1 MSVNTPVTTLDIDLG
16 CVARNL
22 NRVRE
27 QMNGQ
32 GVICVIKAFGYGT
45 DDIALAKLLQK
56 QGVEYLAVSCADEG
70 VRLRKAGVKSRI
82 VILNPDNSTF
92 DVLGGNH
99 LEPTLLSI
107 KHLKAYVVWAEKRE
121 RGGLPIHINI
131 NTGMNRLG
139 FEVSDVLE
147 IERII
152 VESDLQVAT
161 VYSHLAGSDD
171 NCFDGKTLKQ
181 LEIFDTVCSK
191 FSFPFKRHILNS
203 SGVARFPD
211 HKSDYVRVGICLLG
225 IDESREK
232 WGLEPA
238 VSFKT
243 IVSQVRHLST
253 GEGLSYGFTG
263 AESSDREIAWLPVGY
278 ADGYPRCL
286 GNGIGYV
293 FIKGVYAKSV
303 GRVCMGLLA
312 IDVTGL
318 SVLAGDEVE
327 LFGRNLCVMELAKK
341 AETISYELLAR
352 VHGRVIRTYSGVV

>member
-1 MSVNTPVTTLDIDLG
+1 MSENTPVTTLEIDLG

-27 QMNGQ
+27 QMNGK

-56 QGVEYLAVSCADEG
+56 HGVEYLAVSCADEG
-70 VRLRKAGVKSRI
+70 VRLREAGVTSRI
-82 VILNPDNSTF
+82 LILNPNNSTF
-92 DVLGGNH
+92 DELVENN

-107 KHLKAYVVWAEKRE
+107 KHLEAYIVWAEKK
-121 RGGLPIHINI
+121 GLEGSPVHINI

-139 FEVSDVLE
+139 FEVSDFLE
-147 IERII
+147 IQRII
-152 VESDLQVAT
+152 VESDLNVAT
-161 VYSHLAGSDD
+161 VYSHLAGSNDH
-171 NCFDGKTLKQ
+171 CFDGKTLKQ
-181 LEIFDTVCSK
+181 LELFDTVCSK
-191 FSFPFKRHILNS
+191 FSFPFKKHILNS

-225 IDESREK
+225 IDESREE

-243 IVSQVRHLST
+243 LVTQVRRLSA

-263 AESSDREIAWLPVGY
+263 AESSDRDIAWLPVGY

-286 GNGIGYV
+286 GNGIGSV

-303 GRVCMGLLA
+303 GRVCMSLVA

-318 SVLAGDEVE
+318 DVVKGEEVE

-341 AETISYELLAR
+341 AETISYELLSR
-352 VHGRVIRTYSGVV
+352 VHGRVARTTTG

>member
-1 MSVNTPVTTLDIDLG
+1 MSEKTPVTTLDINLG
-16 CVARNL
+16 CVSRNL

-27 QMNGQ
+27 QMNGK

-56 QGVEYLAVSCADEG
+56 QNVEYLAVSCAYEG
-70 VRLRKAGVKSRI
+70 IRLRNAGVTSRI
-82 VILNPDNSTF
+82 LILNPDNSTF
-92 DVLGGNH
+92 DDLGAND
-99 LEPTLLSI
+99 LEPTLLSMG
-107 KHLKAYVVWAEKRE
+107 HMEAYIDWAKK
-121 RGGLPIHINI
+121 GGWEDLPVHINL

-139 FEVSDVLE
+139 FEVSDHLE
-147 IERII
+147 LERII
-152 VESDLQVAT
+152 VASDLTVAT

-171 NCFDGKTLKQ
+171 HCLDEKTLKQ

-211 HKSDYVRVGICLLG
+211 HNSDYVRVGICLLG
-225 IDESREK
+225 VDESKEE

-243 IVSQVRHLST
+243 IVTQVRRLSA
-253 GEGLSYGFTG
+253 GEWLSYGFTG
-263 AESSDREIAWLPVGY
+263 ADSSDRDIAWLPVGY

-303 GRVCMGLLA
+303 GRVCMGLVA

-318 SVLAGDEVE
+318 GVVKGEEVE
-327 LFGRNLCVMELAKK
+327 LFGRNLCVIELAKK
-341 AETISYELLAR
+341 AETISYELLSR
-352 VHGRVIRTYSGVV
+352 VHGRVVRTTSD

>member
-1 MSVNTPVTTLDIDLG
+1 MSEKSPVTTLDIDLG
-16 CVARNL
+16 CVVRNL

-27 QMNGQ
+27 QMNGK
-32 GVICVIKAFGYGT
+32 GVICVIKAFGYGS

-56 QGVEYLAVSCADEG
+56 QNVEYLAVSCADEG
-70 VRLRKAGVKSRI
+70 IRLREAGVTSRI
-82 VILNPDNSTF
+82 LILIPDNNDF
-92 DVLGGNH
+92 DDLGEND

-107 KHLKAYVVWAEKRE
+107 EHLEAYVVWAKKRGWE
-121 RGGLPIHINI
+121 DLPVHINL

-139 FEVSDVLE
+139 FEVSDHLE

-152 VESDLQVAT
+152 AESDLTVAT

-171 NCFDGKTLKQ
+171 HCLDEKTLKQ
-181 LEIFDTVCSK
+181 LEIFDAVCSK

-211 HKSDYVRVGICLLG
+211 HKYDYVRVGLCLLG
-225 IDESREK
+225 LDESRKE

-243 IVSQVRHLST
+243 IVTQIRRLSA

-263 AESSDREIAWLPVGY
+263 AESSDRDIAWLPVGY

-303 GRVCMGLLA
+303 GRVCMGLVA

-318 SVLAGDEVE
+318 GVVEGEKVE
-327 LFGRNLCVMELAKK
+327 LFGRNLCVIELAKK
-341 AETISYELLAR
+341 AETISYELLSR
-352 VHGRVIRTYSGVV
+352 VHGRVARTTTG